1 MGTIVT
7 VASTEQMLA
16 YDLFKAQSG
25 QCHALK
31 WLNEDLKDDDPS
43 FNVPI
48 SSHTCAKC
56 AEVYGHILG
65 PLHNGVNVDVGLL
78 ELDDDDLMDPLCAT
92 SKLFP
97 GQTGPELVLGEG
109 STTPVMDI
117 HNLTTEKLSVYGS
130 GAYSAGRMEV
140 SFSPHLDIYPTK
152 IGPDELQ
159 VFKCIN
165 APVVQN
171 WHPGDSGT
179 WCWTDD
185 GEILGMGF
193 GVLHGETNGDHR
205 CLILPMGDVVTA
217 IHQLLGIS
225 GGGGDSAPVCV
236 VDGSDGVADEAV
248 VVLEEAEGLLER

>member
-1 MGTIVT
+1 
-7 VASTEQMLA
+7 
-16 YDLFKAQSG
+16 
-25 QCHALK
+25 
-31 WLNEDLKDDDPS
+31 
-43 FNVPI
+43 
-48 SSHTCAKC
+48 
-56 AEVYGHILG
+56 
-65 PLHNGVNVDVGLL
+65 
-78 ELDDDDLMDPLCAT
+78 MDPLCAT

-109 STTPVMDI
+109 STTPVVDI
-117 HNLTTEKLSVYGS
+117 HNLTTEKLTVYGS

-140 SFSPHLDIYPTK
+140 SFSPHLYIDPTK

-165 APVVQN
+165 ATVVQN

-185 GEILGMGF
+185 GEILGIMGF

-225 GGGGDSAPVCV
+225 GDSAPVCV
-236 VDGSDGVADEAV
+236 VDGVADEAV
-248 VVLEEAEGLLER
+248 VVLEEKPRLLWRGDGAGAANTP